1 MVFLWSEI
9 IITPPI
15 FICFCFPS
23 LEGYET
29 IICLMWF
36 VDFAKFYA
44 ILIKFTCAN
53 TFICLLCLF
62 FIVCVVTSIK
72 TLWVIKCF
80 WEKYTPFI
88 FSHAKLV
95 SLLLVLATI
104 YFYILSDISL
114 LSSAEK
120 ILLCKILLNDLE
132 VHLGDVHIWS
142 HTIVP
147 FNFDITSGRP
157 LEANINLHS
166 KFLILD
172 EKAD

>member
-1 MVFLWSEI
+1 MYKYVYLSSV
-9 IITPPI
+9 
-15 FICFCFPS
+15 S
-23 LEGYET
+23 L
-29 IICLMWF
+29 
-36 VDFAKFYA
+36 
-44 ILIKFTCAN
+44 
-53 TFICLLCLF
+53 

-132 VHLGDVHIWS
+132 VQLGGRSIWS
-142 HTIVP
+142 HTILP
-147 FNFDITSGRP
+147 FNSNITSRRP
-157 LEANINLHS
+157 LEANFNLHLNFS
-166 KFLILD
+166 YSTRKLINFTLFYIITRNFVYTLL
-172 EKAD
+172 